1 MLFGPPLQAAMHA
14 ADITGV
20 NQMKTSHCLR
30 ILLLSLVVSVQAGEE
45 VKSQEERKPVA
56 STLKKARR
64 GFGGFERYDFKL
76 DGHRCILVKPGKAAR
91 GKPWIWRARFFGHQ
105 PQADIALLKKGFHI
119 AYIEVGGLF
128 GNPAAVERWNLFY
141 GYLTREHGLSSKVA
155 LEGMSRG
162 GLIIYN
168 WARANPEKVSCIY
181 GDAPVCDFRS
191 WPGDLYRRK
200 ENNGKP
206 LRKAQRGAWAA
217 CLKAYGLSE
226 EQAKAYKGN
235 PVDNLEPLA
244 KAGIPLLHVCGGA
257 DKVVPVAENTAV
269 LEKRYKALGGA
280 IKVILKKG
288 VGHHPHSLK
297 DPGPIVSFVLEHSAG
312 EK

>member
-1 MLFGPPLQAAMHA
+1 M
-14 ADITGV
+14 
-20 NQMKTSHCLR
+20 
-30 ILLLSLVVSVQAGEE
+30 
-45 VKSQEERKPVA
+45 PVA
-56 STLKKARR
+56 SAIKKARR
-64 GFGGFERYDFKL
+64 SFGGFEKYEFKL
-76 DGHRCILVKPGKAAR
+76 DGHRCILVKPGTAAR

-105 PQADIALLKKGFHI
+105 PQADLALLKKGFHL

-141 GYLTREHGLSSKVA
+141 GYLTREHGLSGKVA

-168 WARANPEKVSCIY
+168 WARDNPEKVSCIY

-191 WPGDLYRRK
+191 WPGDLYRKSENRK
-200 ENNGKP
+200 KP
-206 LRKAQRGAWAA
+206 RGAWAA

-226 EQAKAYKGN
+226 EQAKIYKGN
-235 PVDNLEPLA
+235 PVDNLAPLA

-269 LEKRYKALGGA
+269 LEKRYRELGGA

-297 DPGPIVSFVLEHSAG
+297 DPEPIVSFVLKHSAV

>member
-1 MLFGPPLQAAMHA
+1 
-14 ADITGV
+14 
-20 NQMKTSHCLR
+20 MKTTHCLCV
-30 ILLLSLVVSVQAGEE
+30 LLLCLVVSLQAEE
-45 VKSQEERKPVA
+45 EAKSRADRKPVA
-56 STLKKARR
+56 SELKKTRR
-64 GFGGFERYDFKL
+64 SFGGFEQYEFKL
-76 DGHRCILVKPGKAAR
+76 DGHRCIIVKPASAAR
-91 GKPWIWRARFFGHQ
+91 GKPWVWRARFFGHQ

-168 WARANPEKVSCIY
+168 WAGANPEKVSCIY

-200 ENNGKP
+200 ENKGKP
-206 LRKAQRGAWAA
+206 LRRAQRGAWGA

-226 EQAKAYKGN
+226 EQAETYKGN
-235 PVDNLEPLA
+235 PVDNLEALA

-269 LEKRYKALGGA
+269 LEKRYKALGGS

-297 DPGPIVSFVLEHSAG
+297 DPEPIVSFVLKHSASG
-312 EK
+312 K

>member
-1 MLFGPPLQAAMHA
+1 MLFGLPLRATIHTT
-14 ADITGV
+14 DITGV
-20 NQMKTSHCLR
+20 NQMKACHCLR
-30 ILLLSLVVSVQAGEE
+30 VLLLCLVVSLQAREE
-45 VKSQEERKPVA
+45 AQGQDERKPVA
-56 STLKKARR
+56 SALKKARR
-64 GFGGFERYDFKL
+64 SFGGFEKYEFKL
-76 DGHRCILVKPGKAAR
+76 DGHRCILVKPGTAAR

-105 PQADIALLKKGFHI
+105 PQADLALLKKGFHL

-141 GYLTREHGLSSKVA
+141 GYLTRAHGLSGKVA

-168 WARANPEKVSCIY
+168 WARDNPEKVSCIY

-191 WPGDLYRRK
+191 WPGDLYRKSENRK
-200 ENNGKP
+200 KP
-206 LRKAQRGAWAA
+206 RGAWAA

-226 EQAKAYKGN
+226 EQAKIYKGN
-235 PVDNLEPLA
+235 PVDNLAPLA

-269 LEKRYKALGGA
+269 LEKRYRELGGA

-297 DPGPIVSFVLEHSAG
+297 DPEPIVSFVLEHSAV